1 MMKAATPFRAPILSP
16 LANMYIARIG
26 KNIAGYSFTVVANAN
41 TTKAHVYFLSIAN
54 ISARNVRIMGI
65 MSNLSV
71 RNSNIRNIR
80 TE

>member
-1 MMKAATPFRAPILSP
+1 M
-16 LANMYIARIG
+16 
-26 KNIAGYSFTVVANAN
+26 VANTN